1 MTDAA
6 FRSIAMAGAEL
17 VDRLKVEVEEHECAA
32 ERGAEGKTSVSK
44 TEIGHPNPPERD
56 RGALLRTHPSRK
68 ILQPEISE
76 PRHENCGESL
86 SKETLPDGASRGSE
100 SEKIDGTEGSST
112 ENPES
117 ILLSG
122 KGRYAIG
129 LDPREIPVEALRAA
143 GHPPRRTG
151 QLVSAFT
158 RWSGEAPFDSEFQK
172 IKRHKQIRSYCL
184 RCVENAAEVRRCTTI
199 QCPFWPYRMGSNPHN
214 PRRGKDPFN
223 KSVNDQPPRPA

>member
-1 MTDAA
+1 MTRTVHRAEL
-6 FRSIAMAGAEL
+6 AGAEL
-17 VDRLKVEVEEHECAA
+17 IDLLDVERDVSERAA
-32 ERGAEGKTSVSK
+32 ERGAEGKTSASK
-44 TEIGHPNPPERD
+44 TELGPPNPPELD
-56 RGALLRTHPSRK
+56 RGVLLRTHPSRK

-86 SKETLPDGASRGSE
+86 SKETVVPDGASRGSE

-129 LDPREIPVEALRAA
+129 LDPREIPVSALAAA

-172 IKRHKQIRSYCL
+172 IKGHKHIRGHCL

-223 KSVNDQPPRPA
+223 RSLNDKPRRPA

>member
-1 MTDAA
+1 MTRALNRAA
-6 FRSIAMAGAEL
+6 LAGAEL
-17 VDRLKVEVEEHECAA
+17 IDLLDVERDVSERAA
-32 ERGAEGKTSVSK
+32 ERGAEGKTSDSK
-44 TEIGHPNPPERD
+44 TESGPPNPPERY
-56 RGALLRTHPSRK
+56 RGGLLRTHSSQK

-76 PRHENCGESL
+76 PRHEKCGESL
-86 SKETLPDGASRGSE
+86 SKETVPDGASRGSE

-129 LDPREIPVEALRAA
+129 LDPREIPVEALTAA

-151 QLVSAFT
+151 QLVSAFVK
-158 RWSGEAPFDSEFQK
+158 WVGEAPFDSEFQK
-172 IKRHKQIRSYCL
+172 IKGHKLIRGYCL
-184 RCVENAAEVRRCTTI
+184 RCVENTAEVRRCTTVL
-199 QCPFWPYRMGSNPHN
+199 CPFWPYRMGCNPHN

-223 KSVNDQPPRPA
+223 RSVIDKPRTPA

>member
-1 MTDAA
+1 MTRAVHRA
-6 FRSIAMAGAEL
+6 ELAGAEL
-17 VDRLKVEVEEHECAA
+17 VDHFDVEVDEHERGA
-32 ERGAEGKTSVSK
+32 ERGAEGKTSASK
-44 TEIGHPNPPERD
+44 TDLARPNPPARN
-56 RGALLRTHPSRK
+56 RGILLRTHPSQK

-76 PRHENCGESL
+76 PRHEKCGESL
-86 SKETLPDGASRGSE
+86 SKGKVPDGASRGSE

-129 LDPREIPVEALRAA
+129 LDPREIPVEALTAA

-151 QLVSAFT
+151 QLVSAFVK
-158 RWSGEAPFDSEFQK
+158 WVGEAPFDSEFQK
-172 IKRHKQIRSYCL
+172 IKGHKHIRGYCL
-184 RCVENAAEVRRCTTI
+184 RCVENTAEVQRSTTVL
-199 QCPFWPYRMGSNPHN
+199 CPFWPYRMGCNPHN

-223 KSVNDQPPRPA
+223 RSVIDKPRTPA